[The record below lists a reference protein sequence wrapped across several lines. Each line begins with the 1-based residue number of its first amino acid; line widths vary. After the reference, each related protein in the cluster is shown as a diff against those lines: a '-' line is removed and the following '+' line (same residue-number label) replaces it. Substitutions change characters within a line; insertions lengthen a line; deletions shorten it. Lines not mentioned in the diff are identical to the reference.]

1 MFNIVLVHPQIPQ
14 NTGSIGRMCVNAN
27 LKLHIIKPTVFDI
40 SEKAVRRAGL
50 DYWANLDLKIWENW
64 DEFMAANEKF
74 KQRFFFATTKTNK
87 LYYEAKFQPGDFL
100 IFGSE
105 GHGLPL
111 EIMRTNRENCITI
124 PMSSAGRS
132 LNLATSVGIVTYE
145 AIRQNIDK
153 FDFRSAV
160 CEF

>member
-1 MFNIVLVHPQIPQ
+1 MFNIVLVYPQIHT
-14 NTGSIGRMCVNAN
+14 NTGSIGRMCVNAGCP
-27 LKLHIIKPTVFDI
+27 LHLIKPLGFVIDD
-40 SEKAVRRAGL
+40 KHLRRAGL
-50 DYWANLDLKIWENW
+50 DYWASLDLKIWENW

-87 LYYEAKFQPGDFL
+87 LYCEAKFKPGDFL

-124 PMSSAGRS
+124 PMSGAGRS